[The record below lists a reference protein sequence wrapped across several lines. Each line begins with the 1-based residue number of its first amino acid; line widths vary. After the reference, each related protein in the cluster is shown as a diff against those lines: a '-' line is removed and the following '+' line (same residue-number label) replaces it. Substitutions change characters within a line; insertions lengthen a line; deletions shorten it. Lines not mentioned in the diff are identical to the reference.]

1 LAASEYDGVGVT
13 RNGFRYVLPKQYH
26 EEETNPADGK
36 RAGSFGYVDPFGIRR
51 VVYYNAAPGRG
62 FVHRNN
68 NQYVGANGAPYDAPG
83 PAQLVNE

>member
-1 LAASEYDGVGVT
+1 VGVT

-51 VVYYNAAPGRG
+51 VRISSRFGS
-62 FVHRNN
+62 
-68 NQYVGANGAPYDAPG
+68 
-83 PAQLVNE
+83 LKKSLSK